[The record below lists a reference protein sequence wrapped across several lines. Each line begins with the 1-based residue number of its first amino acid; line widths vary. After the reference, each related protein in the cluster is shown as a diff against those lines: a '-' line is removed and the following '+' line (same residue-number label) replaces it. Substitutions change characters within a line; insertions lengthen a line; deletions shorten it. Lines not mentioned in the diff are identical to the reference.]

1 MLTEISSSSQK
12 SASLTLP
19 PQGKR
24 GKGRSMEE
32 TQPAWIDLARL
43 QSFPR
48 LSSSNY
54 QEHNWADALTKS
66 VCILAS
72 YFCEV
77 FGIGSSFSCGG
88 LGRIICK
95 YNRCSLSLGISTCGS
110 WPQCLWKPPPNTSIC
125 TPQNVQ
131 KDYVLFV
138 STVAIAPQEVMTKS
152 YLV

>member
-1 MLTEISSSSQK
+1 MEYWTLTGTYNTAMYRKMRQQRDRGSDCSQDKGGEHRHAENSSSCGWASVGALNLEPAQVRLSRFRRSPVANDKSGRPAAGVNEGCQEKEASQKVMLTEISSSSQK

-54 QEHNWADALTKS
+54 QEHN
-66 VCILAS
+66 
-72 YFCEV
+72 
-77 FGIGSSFSCGG
+77 
-88 LGRIICK
+88 
-95 YNRCSLSLGISTCGS
+95 
-110 WPQCLWKPPPNTSIC
+110 
-125 TPQNVQ
+125 
-131 KDYVLFV
+131 
-138 STVAIAPQEVMTKS
+138 
-152 YLV
+152 